1 MRYCAIPTDSG
12 VPVIV
17 TSLSL
22 PSPSLLAI
30 FIIAPELTL
39 RIRER
44 ERDYIFMDMFFLP
57 YLMDFCS
64 FSSNH
69 TPNQLQKNKIKL
81 LLFAKQ
87 NNEKH
92 EYVTNSYLCV

>member
-39 RIRER
+39 SIRER
-44 ERDYIFMDMFFLP
+44 ERDYMYMFMDMFFLP
-57 YLMDFCS
+57 YLVDFCS

-69 TPNQLQKNKIKL
+69 APNQLQKNKIKL
-81 LLFAKQ
+81 L
-87 NNEKH
+87 
-92 EYVTNSYLCV
+92 

>member
-44 ERDYIFMDMFFLP
+44 ERDYMFMDMFFYLISWIFVPFLP
-57 YLMDFCS
+57 MTHPINY
-64 FSSNH
+64 
-69 TPNQLQKNKIKL
+69 KKIK
-81 LLFAKQ
+81 
-87 NNEKH
+87 
-92 EYVTNSYLCV
+92 

>member
-39 RIRER
+39 SIRER
-44 ERDYIFMDMFFLP
+44 ERDYMYMFMDMFFYLISWIFVPFLP
-57 YLMDFCS
+57 ITHPINY
-64 FSSNH
+64 
-69 TPNQLQKNKIKL
+69 KKIK
-81 LLFAKQ
+81 
-87 NNEKH
+87 
-92 EYVTNSYLCV
+92 

>member
-39 RIRER
+39 SIRER
-44 ERDYIFMDMFFLP
+44 ERDYMYIFMDMFFLP
-57 YLMDFCS
+57 YLVDFCS

-69 TPNQLQKNKIKL
+69 TPNQLQKK
-81 LLFAKQ
+81 
-87 NNEKH
+87 
-92 EYVTNSYLCV
+92 